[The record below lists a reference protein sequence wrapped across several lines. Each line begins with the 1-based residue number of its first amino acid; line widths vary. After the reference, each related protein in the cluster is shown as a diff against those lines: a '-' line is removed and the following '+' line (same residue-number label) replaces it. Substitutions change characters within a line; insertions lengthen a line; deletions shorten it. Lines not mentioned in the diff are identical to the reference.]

1 MLLSF
6 HWRWNGEDRTNQI
19 MFNVDDIVGTLID
32 LLVDHVFGSVAAF
45 LRDPWGWVQGAFKSL
60 VDGVVDFFNGIG
72 IQCITDGNC
81 ASHQRCQNNPIKGNL
96 FKCEDKLPDG
106 ASCTRDTQCQ
116 GLFAWYPC

>member
-1 MLLSF
+1 
-6 HWRWNGEDRTNQI
+6 
-19 MFNVDDIVGTLID
+19 MFNVDDIVGTIFD
-32 LLVDHVFGSVAAF
+32 LLVDRVFGPVAEF
-45 LRDPWGWVQGAFKSL
+45 LRKAWDWVQGAFKKL
-60 VDGVVDFFNGIG
+60 VDGVVNFFKNELG

-116 GLFAWYPC
+116 GLFA